1 MPRNLILSRPRDD
14 SRTIEMM
21 NELTAGRVPQEMQ
34 GSNVNGRD
42 VEVVLIDKQDEIYEA
57 PFGSENWRGGAK
69 GSFVGKA
76 GDSSEGIYFFSF
88 LERYHLTIF
97 INGLL
102 NILSGEFCM
111 DEVDDEEVLVDS
123 SPSTT
128 IQLKWI
134 DGSKMKMKVNHS
146 HTVRDILRLLK
157 KRTTTNTPFL
167 LR

>member
-1 MPRNLILSRPRDD
+1 MKFTRLHLDQ
-14 SRTIEMM
+14 RTGE
-21 NELTAGRVPQEMQ
+21 
-34 GSNVNGRD
+34 
-42 VEVVLIDKQDEIYEA
+42 VERRA
-57 PFGSENWRGGAK
+57 PSLEKLGTLLKVSIFLCSGTLPSY
-69 GSFVGKA
+69 
-76 GDSSEGIYFFSF
+76 YFHQ
-88 LERYHLTIF
+88 RIAQYTV
-97 INGLL
+97 
-102 NILSGEFCM
+102 GEFCM

-157 KRTTTNTPFL
+157 KRTTTNAPFL